1 MSVTSDRKQELIRN
15 YALHDG
21 DVGSPEVQI
30 AVLTERIK
38 NLTSHIG
45 FHKNDFHTRRG
56 LLALVGKR
64 RRLLDY
70 LKNVDESRYKKIV
83 ASLELRK

>member
-1 MSVTSDRKQELIRN
+1 MSITGDRKQELIRN
-15 YALHDG
+15 YARHEG

-38 NLTSHIG
+38 NLTSHINL
-45 FHKNDFHTRRG
+45 HKKDFHTRRG

>member
-1 MSVTSDRKQELIRN
+1 MSITSDRKQELIKN
-15 YALHDG
+15 YELHCG

-30 AVLTERIK
+30 AILTERIK
-38 NLTSHIG
+38 NLTNHVS

-83 ASLELRK
+83 AGLELRK